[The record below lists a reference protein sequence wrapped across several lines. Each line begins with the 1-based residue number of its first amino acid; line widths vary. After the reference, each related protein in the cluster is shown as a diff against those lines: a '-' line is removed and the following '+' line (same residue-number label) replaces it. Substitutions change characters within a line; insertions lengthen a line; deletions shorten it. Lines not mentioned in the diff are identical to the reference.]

1 MKKAILILAAAVA
14 VQSFAADRTFAEIG
28 TALNSLANIKEKSKY
43 VDGLTESEYRGV
55 LDHVI
60 AVASTNVA
68 AGNYAFGHP
77 VNLRWRLWCSCRQL
91 SAEYDSKL
99 AAAGIECD
107 PTFAYEHLPMCC
119 ENYMKNKANE
129 SVLQAKAYFISL
141 CLKNKTHRLYT
152 YSMPEIVNLAA
163 TLSAIGRCKYY
174 MRDNYKESILKA
186 ATKPIK
192 RRIRE
197 MGGSFVVGPD
207 GKNPVQDAIDELS
220 SALNAPKMGGAKQW
234 VAKWFPDHVWVEP
247 KWMSDAEVAKLKN
260 DVLFGDVD
268 FGYNQVCLLEAHLGT
283 EAYNAFVKEYNGSGK

>member
-14 VQSFAADRTFAEIG
+14 VQSFAADRTFAEIE
-28 TALNSLANIKEKSKY
+28 TALNSLATIKEKTQY
-43 VDGLTESEYRGV
+43 VNGLTESEYRGI
-55 LDHVI
+55 LDHVL

-68 AGNYAFGHP
+68 AGNHAFAYP
-77 VNLRWRLWCSCRQL
+77 VNLRWRMYNSCRQL
-91 SAEYDSKL
+91 CAEYDSKL

-129 SVLQAKAYFISL
+129 SVLQAKAYFVSL

-163 TLSAIGRCKYY
+163 TLSAIGRCRYY
-174 MRDNYKESILKA
+174 MRDNYKASILSA

-220 SALNAPKMGGAKQW
+220 CALNAPKMGGAKQW

-247 KWMSDAEVAKLKN
+247 KWMSDAEVEKLKD
-260 DVLFGDVD
+260 DVFYGQTPFTPNVKSALCANIGVD
-268 FGYNQVCLLEAHLGT
+268 
-283 EAYNAFVKEYNGSGK
+283 AYNAFVEKYNK

>member
-1 MKKAILILAAAVA
+1 MKMAIFILAAAVA
-14 VQSFAADRTFAEIG
+14 VQSFAADRTFAEIE
-28 TALNSLANIKEKSKY
+28 TALNSLSNFKEKSQY
-43 VDGLTESEYRGV
+43 VSGLTESEYRGI

-68 AGNYAFGHP
+68 AGKHAFTHP
-77 VNLRWRLWCSCRQL
+77 VNLRWRMFNSCRQL
-91 SAEYDSKL
+91 CAEYDAKL
-99 AAAGIECD
+99 AAVGIECD

-119 ENYMKNKANE
+119 ENYMKNKENE

-220 SALNAPKMGGAKQW
+220 IALNAPKMGGAKQW

-268 FGYNQVCLLEAHLGT
+268 FGHKQVCLLEAHLGT

>member
-1 MKKAILILAAAVA
+1 MKKAIIILAIAVA
-14 VQSFAADRTFAEIG
+14 SAQMFAADRTFAEIESAMN
-28 TALNSLANIKEKSKY
+28 ALPSINEKSLYASK
-43 VDGLTESEYRGV
+43 LTESEYRGV

-60 AVASTNVA
+60 AVASTNVE
-68 AGNYAFGHP
+68 AGNYAFAHP
-77 VNLRWRLWCSCRQL
+77 INLRWRLWYSCRQL
-91 SAEYDSKL
+91 CAEYDTKL

-107 PTFAYEHLPMCC
+107 PTFAYEHLPLCC

-129 SVLQAKAYFISL
+129 SVLQAKAYFVSL

-163 TLSAIGRCKYY
+163 TLSAIGRCRYY
-174 MRDNYKESILKA
+174 MRDNYKASILAA

-197 MGGSFVVGPD
+197 TGGSFVVGPD

-220 SALNAPKMGGAKQW
+220 NALNAPKMSGAKQW

-247 KWMSDAEVAKLKN
+247 KWMSDADVAKLKN
-260 DVLFGDVD
+260 DILFGDVD
-268 FGYNQVCLLEAHLGT
+268 FGYRQVCLLEAHLGT
-283 EAYNAFVKEYNGSGK
+283 EAYNAFVKQYNGTK